1 MKAKDSRLI
10 VVDACIAGAAT
21 EKEDPVS
28 RCCREALE
36 EIYKICHRMIMTP
49 TIRDEWDRH
58 RTRFAFL
65 WRGTMTRHGKTERPN
80 PPSLRIPNRGAL
92 GLSPSEYEALEKDM
106 PLIEGACAG
115 DGIIVTRDDAIT
127 AIWAKC
133 SKHIKTPKTIRWVNP
148 VRDGTDCLR
157 RL

>member
-1 MKAKDSRLI
+1 
-10 VVDACIAGAAT
+10 
-21 EKEDPVS
+21 
-28 RCCREALE
+28 
-36 EIYKICHRMIMTP
+36 
-49 TIRDEWDRH
+49 
-58 RTRFAFL
+58 
-65 WRGTMTRHGKTERPN
+65 
-80 PPSLRIPNRGAL
+80 
-92 GLSPSEYEALEKDM
+92 LEKDM

>member
-1 MKAKDSRLI
+1 
-10 VVDACIAGAAT
+10 
-21 EKEDPVS
+21 
-28 RCCREALE
+28 
-36 EIYKICHRMIMTP
+36 
-49 TIRDEWDRH
+49 
-58 RTRFAFL
+58 
-65 WRGTMTRHGKTERPN
+65 
-80 PPSLRIPNRGAL
+80 
-92 GLSPSEYEALEKDM
+92 M